1 MEYTIDEYQIAI
13 RSWEDG
19 DAESLAKHANNINIW
34 KGLRDIFPHPYS
46 VEDAQAYIQRA
57 KSDGRNT
64 HCVISIN
71 GNACGAISLLPKED
85 VYRQNVEI
93 GYWLSEEY
101 WGKGI
106 TTEAVRRMLD
116 KAFDDTNIQ
125 RVYSA
130 VFSSNQASAKVLFNA
145 GMKREAIIAGS
156 IIKDGYIQDE
166 WLFSMQRMGRNVK

>member
-1 MEYTIDEYQIAI
+1 MEYTIDEYQIVI
-13 RSWEDG
+13 RPWEDS

-34 KGLRDIFPHPYS
+34 KGLRDVFPHPYS
-46 VEDAQAYIQRA
+46 VDDASQYINRV
-57 KSDGRNT
+57 KSDDPNT
-64 HCVISIN
+64 HRAITIN
-71 GNACGAISLLPKED
+71 GEACGAISLLPKDD

-93 GYWLSEEY
+93 GYWLSEEF

-106 TTEAVRRMLD
+106 TTEAVRLMIER
-116 KAFDDTNIQ
+116 AFEDPNVQ

-156 IIKDGYIQDE
+156 IVKDGHIQDE
-166 WLFSMQRMGRNVK
+166 WLFSMQRMGRSV